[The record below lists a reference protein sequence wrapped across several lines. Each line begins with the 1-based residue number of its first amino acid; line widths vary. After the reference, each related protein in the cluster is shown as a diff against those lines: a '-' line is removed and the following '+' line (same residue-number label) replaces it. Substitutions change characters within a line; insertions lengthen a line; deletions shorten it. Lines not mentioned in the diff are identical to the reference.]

1 MSVMHQNNKLL
12 GGKNVGKRVRCE
24 SHPKNIR
31 ANLYFTVF
39 SEPLSH
45 FEIGGAL
52 WSKICRNMKLVLQ
65 IDRVTLIVEFAIS
78 LKIIMQLSLNA
89 TCNSRHPKV
98 SGKL

>member
-1 MSVMHQNNKLL
+1 MSVMYQNNKLL
-12 GGKNVGKRVRCE
+12 AGKNVGKRVRCE
-24 SHPKNIR
+24 SHRKNR
-31 ANLYFTVF
+31 ANLSFTVF
-39 SEPLSH
+39 SEPLWH
-45 FEIGGAL
+45 FEIVGAL

-65 IDRVTLIVEFAIS
+65 IDRVTLIVEFVIS